1 MLIKILGGILLTVG
15 VLLAAKM
22 LFGILAAV
30 ASVAFVG
37 VLIWAGWRLLSKT

>member
-1 MLIKILGGILLTVG
+1 MLVKILGGVLLTVG

-22 LFGILAAV
+22 LFGVLAAV

-37 VLIWAGWRLLSKT
+37 VLIWAGWRLISRA

>member
-1 MLIKILGGILLTVG
+1 MLMKIIGGILLTVG

-30 ASVAFVG
+30 VSVALVG
-37 VLIWAGWRLLSKT
+37 GLIWVGWRLLSKA